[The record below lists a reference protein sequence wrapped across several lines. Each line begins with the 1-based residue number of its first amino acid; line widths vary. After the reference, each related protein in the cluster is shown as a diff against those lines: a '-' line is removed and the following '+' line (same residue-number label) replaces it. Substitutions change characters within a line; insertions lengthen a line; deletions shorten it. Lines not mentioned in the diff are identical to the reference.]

1 MDTYNGGTAMRRLLA
16 LVTVVGLLSAAAPTA
31 ARGRPGLKVTR
42 GSMSA
47 GGQITLSFDSI
58 NPSSGNSV
66 SGWELKLQP
75 TFDYF
80 LADGFY
86 LGGGIIIGGG
96 FGDLYS
102 GSTINVSPI
111 QLNLGYVVPLR
122 TILPYVSFGTG
133 PMFTVPDQGD
143 AAVSLSMSFGAG
155 ILVPLNY
162 HVALQ
167 IGIHPTVLI
176 GLSNFQ
182 GTIFSMPFGAIGIR
196 GFF

>member
-1 MDTYNGGTAMRRLLA
+1 MRDLL
-16 LVTVVGLLSAAAPTA
+16 GLLVVIGVLVGAAPTS

-47 GGQITLSFDSI
+47 GGQVTMSFDSI
-58 NPSSGNSV
+58 NPSSGDSI
-66 SGWELKLQP
+66 SGWELKIEP
-75 TFDYF
+75 SFDYF

-86 LGGGIIIGGG
+86 LGGGLIIGGG

-102 GSTINVSPI
+102 GSTMNISPI
-111 QLNLGYVVPLR
+111 QFRLGYVVPLQ
-122 TILPYVSFGTG
+122 TVLPYVSFGTG
-133 PMFTVPDQGD
+133 PMFTVPEQGD

-182 GTIFSMPFGAIGIR
+182 GTIFSMPFGAVGIR